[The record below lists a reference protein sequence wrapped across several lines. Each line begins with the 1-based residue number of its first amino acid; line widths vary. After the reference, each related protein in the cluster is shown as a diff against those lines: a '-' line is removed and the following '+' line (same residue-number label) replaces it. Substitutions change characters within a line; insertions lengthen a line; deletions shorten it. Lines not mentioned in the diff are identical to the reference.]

1 MRVCSHTRGLVQHL
15 VHPFLKSISSVY
27 FFLFSPAA
35 PQQFLVTHLQGRRKG
50 RRSAHATLVGQ
61 LLTSFPDGVA
71 TIDSTGLYPPG
82 VWNTAV
88 NISCE
93 HWKAE
98 CSLLHWHVASSC
110 LEKVFRN
117 ALLTLLVFFFWEAK
131 FQGIELQPPFWLQY
145 FVSLDVEILPHV
157 FQPCVLPRLRTI
169 WKIQFAW
176 LYSNGCELQQNQ
188 YKMPA
193 GVVAAIVAP
202 SSSLWSHSQR
212 TFLPGC
218 NQVAYEAHWCA
229 GTSCSSW

>member
-1 MRVCSHTRGLVQHL
+1 MEHCCEHFLWALEGRVQPPPLTRGFFVFGESVQ
-15 VHPFLKSISSVY
+15 KC
-27 FFLFSPAA
+27 
-35 PQQFLVTHLQGRRKG
+35 
-50 RRSAHATLVGQ
+50 
-61 LLTSFPDGVA
+61 SFD
-71 TIDSTGLYPPG
+71 
-82 VWNTAV
+82 
-88 NISCE
+88 
-93 HWKAE
+93 
-98 CSLLHWHVASSC
+98 SSC
-110 LEKVFRN
+110 
-117 ALLTLLVFFFWEAK
+117 FFFWEAK

-202 SSSLWSHSQR
+202 SSSLCSHSQR